1 MQALAT
7 CENHV
12 TKDHIVKQKGKQP
25 RKTVV
30 LKGKMAIAQ
39 MWSTFDAQKEH
50 ATMAE
55 LSVFKNFM
63 WMLSETQQTI
73 VQQLITKHIRAFK
86 IPRLS
91 LEAIKDKDENT
102 GKIVAC
108 NVSGDV
114 GSPKTVEVHRVRQL
128 LCLCHSVWVKQ
139 IIIRSRKK
147 KRKIRRMKMRTS
159 YWACSELHQS
169 S

>member
-1 MQALAT
+1 MQALIK
-7 CENHV
+7 CENYV
-12 TKDHIVKQKGKQP
+12 TKEHEVKQKGKQP

-73 VQQLITKHIRAFK
+73 VQQLMTRHIRAFK
-86 IPRLS
+86 IPRLTR
-91 LEAIKDKDENT
+91 EANKDKDENT
-102 GKIVAC
+102 GNIVAC
-108 NVSGDV
+108 DVSGDV
-114 GSPKTVEVHRVRQL
+114 GSSK
-128 LCLCHSVWVKQ
+128 KQ
-139 IIIRSRKK
+139 WRCIEFVSSCACASR
-147 KRKIRRMKMRTS
+147 
-159 YWACSELHQS
+159 YA
-169 S
+169 